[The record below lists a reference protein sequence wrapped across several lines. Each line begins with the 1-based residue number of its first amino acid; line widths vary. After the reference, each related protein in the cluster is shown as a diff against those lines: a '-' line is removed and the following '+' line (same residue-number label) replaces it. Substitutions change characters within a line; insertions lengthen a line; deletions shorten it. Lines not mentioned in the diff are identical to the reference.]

1 TIAISKRALT
11 GTDELPGAKMELYV
25 LSTDGTQTL
34 IDQWTSGT
42 APHEVTLN
50 PGRFLLHEDLAPAGY
65 AVSLDI
71 PFTLREDLT
80 FQLDGDTGALEGDTL
95 IVTDTPLEVK
105 FAKVDENGDPLPGA
119 VLTLTDQT
127 TGKLIDR
134 WTTGTEPHVI
144 TGWTE

>member
-1 TIAISKRALT
+1 
-11 GTDELPGAKMELYV
+11 MELYV

-105 FAKVDENGDPLPGA
+105 FAKVDENGGPAAGRRADP
-119 VLTLTDQT
+119 
-127 TGKLIDR
+127 DR
-134 WTTGTEPHVI
+134 PDHRQADRPLDHRHRAPCHYRLDGGRHRA
-144 TGWTE
+144 GGRAYLCSA